1 MSQLPARPNLEQY
14 KKQAK
19 DLAKSCA
26 QGMPEA
32 LSRVQRHHP
41 HFHKMTDLG
50 TAKVVLT
57 DAQLVIAREH
67 DFESWPKFARYVEMV
82 NAIRSVGTLEDPVA
96 AFIEMAC
103 VPRHA
108 SHVSGTVEYAE
119 AILKRYPEVAR
130 SNIHTAAI
138 LADEAGVRGFLARD
152 PESATQTGGPYGWDA
167 LTHLCFSRYLRLDK
181 TRSEAFVRSAR
192 ALLDAGASAKT
203 GWYENID
210 YPNPRPLFES
220 AIYGAAAIACHPELT
235 QLLLERGA
243 DPNDEETPY
252 HVPEEYENKV
262 VRILL
267 ESGKLNNTS
276 LAWMLVRKADHH
288 DEKGIRLVLESGA
301 DPNFMTRVENTALH
315 HAIRRD
321 NSLRIIELLL
331 DHGANPALKNKRD
344 GRSAIAMAAHRGRPD
359 VLNSLEKRGVPLNLE
374 GVDRLIA
381 ECARGNREAI
391 YQLVAAEPQLK
402 DQLIEQGGTL
412 LAEFA
417 GTGNADGLRCLLD
430 LGVSA
435 NALYE
440 EGDIY
445 FGITKQSTALHVAA
459 WRAWPDAVKE
469 LINRGAPVNALDG
482 RGRTALILA
491 VKACTDSYWMH
502 RRSPDSVAALLKAGA
517 TIEGIEI
524 PTGYDAIDVLLRE
537 YSGATKA

>member
-26 QGMPEA
+26 QGIPEA
-32 LSRVQRHHP
+32 LARVQRHHP
-41 HFHKMTDLG
+41 RFHKMAEHDLR
-50 TAKVVLT
+50 TAKVALT

-67 DFESWPKFARYVEMV
+67 DFESWPKFSRYVETV
-82 NAIRSVGTLEDPVA
+82 NVIRSVGTLEDPVA
-96 AFIEMAC
+96 SFIEMAC

-108 SHVSGTVEYAE
+108 SHVSGTLEYAE
-119 AILKRYPEVAR
+119 AILKRYPQVAR

-138 LADEAGVRGFLARD
+138 LADEVGVRSFLARD
-152 PESATQTGGPYGWDA
+152 PKSATQTGGPHGWDA

-181 TRSEAFVRSAR
+181 TRSQAFVRTAR
-192 ALLDAGASAKT
+192 ELLDGGASAKT

-220 AIYGAAAIACHPELT
+220 AIYGAAAIARDPELT
-235 QLLLERGA
+235 ELLLERGA

-262 VRILL
+262 VKILL
-267 ESGKLNNTS
+267 ESGKLNDVS
-276 LAWMLVRKADHH
+276 LSWMLLRKADHH

-301 DPNFMTRVENTALH
+301 NPNLMTRFENNALH

-331 DHGANPALKNKRD
+331 DYGADPALKNKRD
-344 GRSAIAMAAHRGRPD
+344 GRSAIAMAAHRGRAD
-359 VLNSLEKRGVPLNLE
+359 VLNALEKRGVPLNLE

-381 ECARGNREAI
+381 ECALGNREGVN
-391 YQLVAAEPQLK
+391 QLVAAEPQLK
-402 DQLIEQGGTL
+402 NQLLAQGGTL

-417 GTGNADGLRCLLD
+417 GAGNADGLRCLLD
-430 LGVSA
+430 LGVSVG
-435 NALYE
+435 ALYE

-445 FGITKQSTALHVAA
+445 FGIARQSTALHVAA
-459 WRAWPDAVKE
+459 WRAWPEAVKE
-469 LINRGAPVNALDG
+469 LINRGAPVNAVDG
-482 RGRTALILA
+482 KGRTPLMLA
-491 VKACTDSYWMH
+491 VKACVDSYWTH

-517 TIEGIEI
+517 SVQGIEL
-524 PTGYDAIDVLLRE
+524 PTGYDAIDVLLRAA
-537 YSGATKA
+537 G